1 MSDSRHV
8 MKATLDVLAVVE
20 EAKKAGGAPVTA
32 PESQAFPYQPL
43 PEGQVKSLS
52 AAEMATALDA
62 MGAPSLPA
70 VKLRVKDDKG
80 KIVEGTAV
88 SIAMQV
94 GATGRRLKVVEE
106 AIRANVPPD
115 VWPKVGAYHRT
126 NGNLVAILTMLTKA
140 ITATNASVRKPVPR
154 DIADE
159 VAVLRKQLASP
170 QAPYTPMFTQEEFPV
185 DGMRDITI
193 SKLFRPND
201 KMTVKV
207 NPKSDAGIYYRSK
220 NAMQKVV
227 KNEDVIVQATQDLKW
242 FLANLVAQKNNY
254 SAALKAMYNT
264 DPLRFLVMMKAKN
277 ELMKVANWLTKQRII
292 NVFPLWESLL
302 GQCVLSRTWKR
313 VKNFIEDPSSSF
325 MHNAGWHNGNA
336 RLFIQRLLNL
346 GEGLWL
352 VNAGDDSLWVFVQL
366 DVVNVDGRLT
376 YVTVE
381 GEPIQL
387 DRPWACEIPQNVR
400 KRMVIAAPD
409 AERFDLRLLSAVW
422 GFCVNRDIKS
432 YSVGPS
438 SLMEFLMKFMSF
450 RVFNADCLF
459 HRSIVARLINVLKA
473 GHAATTCFNT
483 SIMRDLNQTHKRA
496 WEVSENQ
503 TFAFHVEEVKAAEP
517 EMPVVPAPSV
527 EPEAPK
533 EYITTKFGDV
543 VEKKIDKNFN
553 MGVATTVQDYSANA
567 KAADEARRNPKPLV
581 FGANRYTAKALRAP
595 EGAMGDHPD
604 LRFGGRYDV
613 VLPPRVLDVSLAEE
627 FLRRRA
633 RIITALGM
641 AYKEETL
648 VAEEFDQLHP
658 KINLP
663 FLGHRIVPHTFE
675 VGSQRVDSYIA
686 VYADPAKSLASLLNA
701 PIRQGDEAGPP
712 ILAVLMSQ
720 AVCIALGNCTDSRV
734 YAVCKQVFEHGAK
747 AGNYPVVS
755 EDYLDGFAMTDDID
769 VEELLRLPKDV
780 KLPSFPE
787 MSRLQLFSEDR
798 VLRGSLGPMYF
809 NVHGY
814 APPPK
819 PGAMQQEVADVNPFA
834 SLSDETVL
842 PATIGGTAGLIQANI
857 DSTDRR
863 HFGQLVETE
872 EHKLKR
878 KEVLRQH
885 AVNQAAAAERRERR
899 NARDYGRDMPDD
911 DAQSIAETEYA
922 LDEDVADLKEERR
935 QAREDAQQDI
945 MDEAHQ
951 RDRESP
957 GLGGDDDTVSQAE
970 TEYNI
975 DDVFDMRG
983 GGDRLSDMGDEEL
996 ERFLHDQMDTDEPA
1010 TVIPNPAGRD
1020 PFELTAAANR
1030 IIEDARRVRDHGPYA
1045 APSEYEI
1052 ARMMAASPS
1061 SGDSRP
1067 VSPRRPPT
1075 PVQRVFPGL
1084 RVPLT
1089 EHAANIVHDHLT
1101 QTFERRT
1108 DRGEWINNVRAREAR
1123 SIALGLPEVPERP
1136 VHGNSIVRML
1146 TPRGVDRGIVDTPAW
1161 HVNETPVVPAPEV
1174 YTRGPMYCWTC
1185 ESVSC
1190 YCGKNATHFYYAEHE
1205 LPPRRVVATRD
1216 EVKSPG
1222 LQEDEPFDVHSV
1234 VRGDLI
1240 GPLKSEDAYLAA
1252 TWIKG
1257 NAQIE
1262 ATRRGMRAVVAELNA
1277 RNDHARAIEF
1287 AVAVE
1292 HEYCG
1297 RCGELAC
1304 TCCDVS
1310 DFFNVGEDSEYT
1322 YTCSNHLADDPTRCF
1337 TCDARRAGEVVSYTG
1352 RVAHCRLCGHCLCTH
1367 CHTKHLRYC
1376 PPLMELAIDESKR
1389 LRKKMSAVD
1398 RNFSKHFWLH
1408 YARLASR
1415 ARAEVLY
1422 TENQIEGRESLRD
1435 FWCICPFCK
1444 APLFP
1449 SIDHAF
1455 NCEQYRT
1462 LRAEQITDVRRKER
1476 VVSDERISAF
1486 IELHAERAPGAAGL
1500 PRKMLDCIFMAPKE
1514 NQAKIAKRKLKNA
1527 KRNAKR
1533 KAKRQAE
1540 RECLKKQVA
1549 APAARVE
1556 VGHGDYKTMI
1566 GAAAGAAAPYLRK
1579 GARWLI
1585 DRGAKW
1591 LHGLVGEGDY
1601 QWKDTPIAQNSLW
1614 ARSTGPPAV
1623 LSSPDNP
1630 NIMRGREKLL
1640 NVFSSNAFKHS
1651 EVSINPGVAFPWLPP
1666 VASAYQRYIVRG
1678 MIFEYV
1684 KAINSMN
1691 TGNVDG
1697 RVVLGARYDL
1707 NIAPPVNIDQAEEAD
1722 WAVPLDPM
1730 KPGIMGVECAPR
1742 YRPVNVLNVR
1752 LADLPDGV
1760 DAQFFDFI
1768 KFDLCQEGQTGAA
1781 DTLIGEVWCS
1791 YEIELVSRIAD
1802 HVVNPNKNSVVWQSD
1817 TTIQDT
1823 KPFLAS
1829 ATFTQLY
1836 NDEFKFQRLSDTKMQ
1851 CNLPSGDSPGTRYAV
1866 QAIQVS
1872 TGASVTGVAL
1882 TRTYNGCTLA
1892 GTQFLKQA
1900 GGTGVNELY
1909 TAGVNTSFAFASGT
1923 NFDTFVTKTSAKGV
1937 PAYFTI
1943 DYNVTSTA
1951 ATTVGVMQV
1960 IVSYFAVGI
1969 SVDERMRARFP
1980 QIYAEAERRAAE
1992 AERIAN
1998 FEQEL
2003 MAIRRGM
2010 MSGAIPPPRSESADD
2025 GQSVDMCN

>member
-1 MSDSRHV
+1 

-20 EAKKAGGAPVTA
+20 EAKKAGGAPIIA
-32 PESQAFPYQPL
+32 PGSQAFPYQPL

-106 AIRANVPPD
+106 SIRANVPPEE
-115 VWPKVGAYHRT
+115 WPKIGAYHRT

-140 ITATNASVRKPVPR
+140 ITATNAAVRKPVPKE
-154 DIADE
+154 IADD
-159 VAVLRKQLASP
+159 VALLRKQLASP
-170 QAPYTPMFTQEEFPV
+170 QAPYTPMYSIDEFPV

-201 KMTVKV
+201 KTTVKV
-207 NPKSDAGIYYRSK
+207 NPKSDAGVYYRSK
-220 NAMQKVV
+220 NAMQKAV

-313 VKNFIEDPSSSF
+313 VKNFIEDPASSF

-336 RLFIQRLLNL
+336 RLFIQRVMNL

-366 DVVNVDGRLT
+366 EVANVDGKLT
-376 YVTVE
+376 YVTTD
-381 GEPIQL
+381 GEPVTL
-387 DRPWACEIPQNVR
+387 ERPWACEIPQNVR
-400 KRMVIAAPD
+400 KRIVVAAPD

-432 YSVGPS
+432 YSASPS

-459 HRSIVARLINVLKA
+459 HRSIIARLINVLKA

-483 SIMRDLNQTHKRA
+483 SIMRDLNQTHKTA
-496 WEVSENQ
+496 WETSENQ
-503 TFAFHVEEVKAAEP
+503 TFAFHIVEEEAKELPA
-517 EMPVVPAPSV
+517 PVVVAPEQPAD
-527 EPEAPK
+527 APK

-543 VEKKIDKNFN
+543 VEKKVDKNFN
-553 MGVATTVQDYSANA
+553 VGVVTTVQDYSANA

-595 EGAMGDHPD
+595 EGAMAGHPD
-604 LRFGGRYDV
+604 ARYRGPYDV
-613 VLPPRVLDVSLAEE
+613 VMPPRVLDVSLAEE

-633 RIITALGM
+633 KIITALGM

-658 KINLP
+658 RINLP
-663 FLGHRIVPHTFE
+663 FLGHRIQPHTFE

-701 PIRQGDEAGPP
+701 PIKQGDEAGPP

-720 AVCIALGNCTDSRV
+720 AVCIALGNCTDPRV

-819 PGAMQQEVADVNPFA
+819 PGTMQQEVADVNPFA
-834 SLSDETVL
+834 SLSDDTVL
-842 PATIGGTAGLIQANI
+842 PATVGGTAGLIQANI
-857 DSTDRR
+857 GTTDRR

-885 AVNQAAAAERRERR
+885 ATNQAAANERRERR
-899 NARDYGRDMPDD
+899 NARNYGRDQPED
-911 DAQSIAETEYA
+911 DAQSVAETEYA
-922 LDEDVADLKEERR
+922 MDEDVADLKEERR
-935 QAREDAQQDI
+935 QAREDQQQDL
-945 MDEAHQ
+945 MDEERQ
-951 RDRESP
+951 RGRDESP
-957 GLGGDDDTVSQAE
+957 VSYDDEDRASEAE
-970 TEYNI
+970 TEYNVDEI
-975 DDVFDMRG
+975 FDMRG
-983 GGDRLSDMGDEEL
+983 GGDRISNMDEGEL
-996 ERFLHDQMDTDEPA
+996 EAFLRDQMDTDGPV

-1020 PFELTAAANR
+1020 PFELTRVATR
-1030 IIEDARRVRDHGPYA
+1030 VIEDARREVIHGAYA
-1045 APSEYEI
+1045 APSEYAI
-1052 ARMMAASPS
+1052 ALAMAASPS
-1061 SGDSRP
+1061 SDGSEP
-1067 VSPRRPPT
+1067 PSPRRPPT
-1075 PVQRVFPGL
+1075 PIQRVFPGL
-1084 RVPLT
+1084 AVPLT
-1089 EHAANIVHDHLT
+1089 DYAANIVHDHLT

-1108 DRGEWINNVRAREAR
+1108 DRGEWIGNVRAREAR
-1123 SIALGLPEVPERP
+1123 SIALGLPVVPERP
-1136 VHGNSIVRML
+1136 AHGNSIVRML
-1146 TPRGVDRGIVDTPAW
+1146 TPRGADRGIVDTPAW
-1161 HVNETPVVPAPEV
+1161 HVNETPVVPPPEV
-1174 YTRGPMYCWTC
+1174 FSRGPMYCWTC

-1205 LPPRRVVATRD
+1205 LPPRVKVVVRE
-1216 EVKSPG
+1216 EVKSPS
-1222 LQEDEPFDVHSV
+1222 LDDLEPFDVHSV
-1234 VRGDLI
+1234 VRGDLF
-1240 GPLKSEDAYLAA
+1240 GPLEAKDAYLAA
-1252 TWIKG
+1252 TWTRG

-1262 ATRRGMRAVVAELNA
+1262 ATQRNHRAVIAELKG
-1277 RNDHARAIEF
+1277 RSDHARAIEF
-1287 AVAVE
+1287 AVAIE
-1292 HEYCG
+1292 HEYCS

-1310 DFFNVGEDSEYT
+1310 DFYNVGEESEYT
-1322 YTCSNHLADDPTRCF
+1322 YTCGNPGGDDPTQCF
-1337 TCDARRAGEVVSYTG
+1337 TCNARHATEAVEYTG
-1352 RVAHCRLCGHCLCTH
+1352 RVAHCRLCGHCLCSH

-1376 PPLMELAIDESKR
+1376 PPLMEIAIDESKR
-1389 LRKKMSAVD
+1389 LRKKLSAVD

-1422 TENQIEGRESLRD
+1422 TENQIEGRETLRD

-1444 APLFP
+1444 APLYP
-1449 SIDHAF
+1449 GIDHAF
-1455 NCEQYRT
+1455 NCEHYRT
-1462 LRAEQITDVRRKER
+1462 LRAEQITDVRRQER
-1476 VVSDERISAF
+1476 SASDARIRAF
-1486 IELHAERAPGAAGL
+1486 IELHAERAPGAVGL
-1500 PRKMLDCIFMAPKE
+1500 PCKKLDCMFMAPKE

-1540 RECLKKQVA
+1540 RECLRKQGSTM
-1549 APAARVE
+1549 PAARVE
-1556 VGHGDYKTMI
+1556 VGHGDYKSVI
-1566 GAAAGAAAPYLRK
+1566 GTAASIAAPYLRK

-1601 QWKDTPIAQNSLW
+1601 QWKDTPIASNSLW
-1614 ARSTGPPAV
+1614 DKSTGPPAV

-1640 NVFSSNAFKHS
+1640 NVYSSNAFKHS
-1651 EVSINPGVAFPWLPP
+1651 EVSINPGTSFPWLPP
-1666 VASAYQRYIVRG
+1666 VASAFQRYIVRG

-1684 KAINSMN
+1684 KAINSVS

-1730 KPGIMGVECAPR
+1730 RPGIMGVECAPK

-1752 LADLPDGV
+1752 LADLPDGA

-1768 KFDLCQEGQTGAA
+1768 KFDLCQEGQTGIAN
-1781 DTLIGEVWCS
+1781 TLIGEVWCS
-1791 YEIELVSRIAD
+1791 YEIELVNRIAD
-1802 HVVNPNKNSVVWQSD
+1802 HLVAPNKNAALWRSS
-1817 TTIQDT
+1817 TATEDT
-1823 KPFLAS
+1823 KPYLTT
-1829 ATFTQLY
+1829 ATFEHLHNQ
-1836 NDEFKFQRLSDTKMQ
+1836 EFKFTNLADNKVQ
-1851 CNLPSGDSPGTRYAV
+1851 CEMPANDSAGTRYSIQHI
-1866 QAIQVS
+1866 QAS
-1872 TGASVTGVAL
+1872 SGATITGVAITRAYTNL
-1882 TRTYNGCTLA
+1882 TLNGE
-1892 GTQFLKQA
+1892 QFFKHSNGALGNEIYT
-1900 GGTGVNELY
+1900 GGIN
-1909 TAGVNTSFAFASGT
+1909 AAFANLSGT
-1923 NFDTFVTKTSAKGV
+1923 NFDAIVTKTSAKGV
-1937 PAYFTI
+1937 GASFTLEFT
-1943 DYNVTSTA
+1943 NSSTA
-1951 ATTVGVMQV
+1951 ATTTGRTNLL
-1960 IVSYFAVGI
+1960 ISYLNVGI

-1980 QIYAEAERRAAE
+1980 QLYDEAERRQQEVNRISGIERALSELRE
-1992 AERIAN
+1992 AQRAYAN
-1998 FEQEL
+1998 L
-2003 MAIRRGM
+2003 A
-2010 MSGAIPPPRSESADD
+2010 GAIPAPSVCGDD
-2025 GQSVDMCN
+2025 AKSVDMCE